1 MIPNWNHNE
10 TKMEVRMAT
19 SITIKNIPNDIYE
32 SIKRKAALHHRSINN
47 EIITIFEK
55 ETRSRKID
63 PNEYLT
69 SVKEIIKKLK
79 EKGVYLTQKELNKA
93 KNYGRL

>member
-1 MIPNWNHNE
+1 
-10 TKMEVRMAT
+10 MAT
-19 SITIKNIPNDIYE
+19 AITVKNVPDKIYLDIKQL
-32 SIKRKAALHHRSINN
+32 ATLHHRSINS

-69 SVKEIIKKLK
+69 SVKEIRKKLE
-79 EKGVYLTQKELNKA
+79 EKGIYLTEKELNKA